1 MPDVEVDI
9 RSALAE
15 GGGGT
20 LPAGPQVSGDQREN
34 DRLAESGADQAPEPV
49 AAPVEEETPAE
60 PAKDVLNTLRPRAEQ
75 RTWTITDPAT
85 EGRVETTRTYVQ
97 KPLSYFGKM
106 EFFGLVGEVIDK
118 AVSGENGLRIS
129 SLFDVPG
136 RGGALSASDFRDAD
150 TFVQAVGKLL
160 TYAPDFLQKCYCIWW
175 SVPEYERPWVIDVI
189 SRSPDEGGLTD
200 DEGIEAIE
208 IFIDQNWE
216 ALEGF
221 FRDKISTL
229 RDRVQTRR
237 AEAAESRQSRP

>member
-1 MPDVEVDI
+1 MPIQDHEVDPAE
-9 RSALAE
+9 ALRE

-20 LPAGPQVSGDQREN
+20 LREPLTNGDGDN
-34 DRLAESGADQAPEPV
+34 SKLADSGADQAPDQETEV
-49 AAPVEEETPAE
+49 AAAGAVEEEP
-60 PAKDVLNTLRPRAEQ
+60 KDILNTLRPRGEQ
-75 RTWTITDPAT
+75 RKWTIRDGSGENAT
-85 EGRVETTRTYVQ
+85 ERDYVQ

-129 SLFDVPG
+129 SLFDMPG

-200 DEGIEAIE
+200 DEGVEAIE

-216 ALEGF
+216 ALESF

-229 RDRVQTRR
+229 RDRVQARR
-237 AEAAESRQSRP
+237 ESAAESRQSKP